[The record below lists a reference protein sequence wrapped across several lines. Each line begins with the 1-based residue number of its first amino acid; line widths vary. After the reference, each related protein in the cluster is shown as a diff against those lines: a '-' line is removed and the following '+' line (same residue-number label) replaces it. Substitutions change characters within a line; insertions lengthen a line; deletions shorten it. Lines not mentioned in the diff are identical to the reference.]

1 MVSDPVPKLRL
12 DKWLWHARFV
22 KIRGLVASLVTGRR
36 VRVNS
41 AKAAK
46 PAHMVGPGDVL
57 TFPQGDNI
65 RVVRVL
71 AIGLR
76 RGPAPEAQM
85 LYADLSE
92 VKDDVPRAPRYEGKG
107 RLTKRER
114 RKLDLDR
121 AQELE

>member
-1 MVSDPVPKLRL
+1 MPKLRL

-22 KIRGLVASLVTGRR
+22 KTRGLAASLVVGGH

-65 RVVRVL
+65 RVVRIL

-107 RLTKRER
+107 RPTKRER